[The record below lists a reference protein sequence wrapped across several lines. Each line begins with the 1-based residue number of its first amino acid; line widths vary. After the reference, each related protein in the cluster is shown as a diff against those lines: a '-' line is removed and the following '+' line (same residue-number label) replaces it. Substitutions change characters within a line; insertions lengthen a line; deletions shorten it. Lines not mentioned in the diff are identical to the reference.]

1 MDFNNISDNNMSDI
15 EKSADHDNLVF
26 SIISD
31 KFRVL
36 LIENSISEFINY
48 KKLIQNFDCY
58 LEVAYSGR
66 EGVHKYKYSSE
77 GYYNLII
84 VDLHMAIVD
93 GYTAIRN
100 IRENIDKKDSK
111 TIPIVG
117 IIDFKDKK
125 ENRVIN
131 DDLLNK
137 FNCIFVKKDEIES
150 VISGAEEKWRKK
162 Y

>member
-1 MDFNNISDNNMSDI
+1 MDYNNISDINMSDI
-15 EKSADHDNLVF
+15 EKSTDYDNLVF

-77 GYYNLII
+77 CQSRGHESSASAGTGWRTSCFSYC
-84 VDLHMAIVD
+84 
-93 GYTAIRN
+93 GSYTR
-100 IRENIDKKDSK
+100 K
-111 TIPIVG
+111 TG
-117 IIDFKDKK
+117 
-125 ENRVIN
+125 
-131 DDLLNK
+131 
-137 FNCIFVKKDEIES
+137 S
-150 VISGAEEKWRKK
+150 S
-162 Y
+162 

>member
-15 EKSADHDNLVF
+15 EKSADYDNLVF

-100 IRENIDKKDSK
+100 IRENIDKKDSN

-150 VISGAEEKWRKK
+150 VIIGAEEKWRKK

>member
-15 EKSADHDNLVF
+15 EKSADYDNLVF

>member
-15 EKSADHDNLVF
+15 EKSADYDNLVF

-36 LIENSISEFINY
+36 LIENSISEFMHY

>member
-15 EKSADHDNLVF
+15 EKSADYDNLVF

-84 VDLHMAIVD
+84 VDLHMTIVD

>member
-15 EKSADHDNLVF
+15 EKSADYDNLVF

-100 IRENIDKKDSK
+100 IRENIDKKDSN

>member
-15 EKSADHDNLVF
+15 EKSADYDNLVF

-125 ENRVIN
+125 ENRV
-131 DDLLNK
+131 
-137 FNCIFVKKDEIES
+137 KKDEIES

>member
-1 MDFNNISDNNMSDI
+1 M
-15 EKSADHDNLVF
+15 
-26 SIISD
+26 
-31 KFRVL
+31 
-36 LIENSISEFINY
+36 
-48 KKLIQNFDCY
+48 
-58 LEVAYSGR
+58 EVAYSGR

>member
-1 MDFNNISDNNMSDI
+1 MDYNNISDINMSDI
-15 EKSADHDNLVF
+15 EKSADYDNLVF

>member
-1 MDFNNISDNNMSDI
+1 MSDI
-15 EKSADHDNLVF
+15 EKSADYDNLVF

>member
-15 EKSADHDNLVF
+15 EKSADYDNLVF

-150 VISGAEEKWRKK
+150 VIIGAEEKWRKK